1 MKRKLSLLF
10 VGVVLLLTNLIAQ
23 TDRVASGRAAIE
35 NAGQNLKTYFDPLIV
50 IMYIAGAIMGI
61 VGAVKT
67 YSKWQSG
74 DPDTGKT
81 AASWFGGCIFLVLVG
96 VILQNFFLD

>member
-1 MKRKLSLLF
+1 MKRKLTFLF
-10 VGVVLLLTNLIAQ
+10 VSTTLLLTELMAQ
-23 TDRVASGRAAIE
+23 TDRVASGRTAIQ
-35 NAGQNLKTYFDPLIV
+35 NAGQSLRSYFDPLIV
-50 IMYIAGAIMGI
+50 IMYIAGAIIGI

-96 VILQNFFLD
+96 VILQNFFLV